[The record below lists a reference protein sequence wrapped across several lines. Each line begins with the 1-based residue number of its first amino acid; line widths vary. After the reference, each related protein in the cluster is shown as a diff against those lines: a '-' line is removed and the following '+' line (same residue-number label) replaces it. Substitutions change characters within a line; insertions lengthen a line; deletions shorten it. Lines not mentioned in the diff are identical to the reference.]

1 MISRI
6 SRNLEDF
13 MHPGWSL
20 DFFHQQFMNLEKDTS
35 SSKYVKWSVS
45 LVGFVGEIANNIIH
59 TWKIQIWFYYAKGS
73 CTKKWVHLK
82 GNSTFWLYVEH
93 LSNPKLWC
101 LEGGERFYL
110 FVGEKMLPSFSD
122 PNPNQP
128 QNRWDLPPWCHR
140 FNDGRLT
147 MLQLG
152 KSIGKLGARL
162 WTGTQAAEMIK

>member
-1 MISRI
+1 M
-6 SRNLEDF
+6 F
-13 MHPGWSL
+13 FSL
-20 DFFHQQFMNLEKDTS
+20 VVLVTS
-35 SSKYVKWSVS
+35 SWKHIWRLAWMKG
-45 LVGFVGEIANNIIH
+45 LQLLLEEILQEVFS
-59 TWKIQIWFYYAKGS
+59 WKIQIWFYYAKGS

-152 KSIGKLGARL
+152 KSIGKLGACL
-162 WTGTQAAEMIK
+162 WTGTQAGEMIK